1 MDLGAPI
8 RTRGRTRRSGTAR
21 PRPRASTTLLL
32 LGAAMLLL
40 ALPAAAGAAP
50 TLVEPADGHHWD
62 HLERAPMV
70 TFDPGVD
77 AQPKWVLLAADRE
90 MKTTVRYCRQF
101 VWAATQSAGLKWG
114 CNRWATGVDQ
124 AGNDQLLALE
134 PGKAY
139 YWQVVAKKSPT
150 DETEVKSEV
159 RAFYLDAE
167 AEEQSIAEISNTVHG
182 TAFDDGTQLNLG
194 AAAYVN
200 SKVKV
205 GMPKA
210 TRLAAYGFRLRV
222 PTSGS
227 IDATRSYVMV
237 KSAAGTRYV
246 KVKKVAGGLQGVWTL
261 NAAERRLKTKRF
273 TYQVFAKSTA
283 NAALVRSRFAVLV
296 IKSNKGTTATSGGT
310 VGTVPVWN
318 PD

>member
-1 MDLGAPI
+1 MNFGTAI
-8 RTRGRTRRSGTAR
+8 SASRTRRASAPR
-21 PRPRASTTLLL
+21 PRPRASSTLLL
-32 LGAAMLLL
+32 LGAAALLL
-40 ALPAAAGAAP
+40 ALPAVAGAAP

-77 AQPKWVLLAADRE
+77 AQPKWVLLASDPE

-101 VWAATQSAGLKWG
+101 VWAPTQSAGLKWG
-114 CNRWATGVDQ
+114 CNRWATGADQ

-134 PGKAY
+134 PGRQY
-139 YWQVVAKKSPT
+139 YWQVVAKASPT
-150 DETEVKSEV
+150 DETEVKSEI
-159 RAFYLDAE
+159 RGFYLDAE
-167 AEEQSIAEISNTVHG
+167 PKEATIADISNTVHG
-182 TAFDDGTQLNLG
+182 TAFDDGSQLNLG

-210 TRLAAYGFRLRV
+210 SRLATYGFRIKV
-222 PTSGS
+222 KTSGS
-227 IDATRSYVMV
+227 IDASRSYVMI

-246 KVKKVAGGLQGVWTL
+246 KVKKIAGGVQGVWTL

-273 TYQVFAKSTA
+273 TYQVFTKSTA
-283 NAALVRSRFAVLV
+283 NQSLVRSRFAVLL
-296 IKSNKGTTATSGGT
+296 IKSKKKTPTRTTTGTA
-310 VGTVPVWN
+310 PVWI